1 MNEDLILAE
10 ITRAHDLLF
19 DIDQIANGP
28 EASIDYDLLRI
39 AAMLDEYYGRND

>member
-1 MNEDLILAE
+1 MNGDLILAE

-28 EASIDYDLLRI
+28 GASIDEGLLRI
-39 AAMLDEYYGRND
+39 AILLDEYYGRND

>member
-1 MNEDLILAE
+1 VNEDRVIAE
-10 ITRAHDLLF
+10 LSRVHDLLF

-39 AAMLDEYYGRND
+39 AAMLDEYYGRNG

>member
-1 MNEDLILAE
+1 MNEVRALAE
-10 ITRAHDLLF
+10 LDRAHDLLF

-39 AAMLDEYYGRND
+39 AAMLDEYYGRNG